1 MKGSKRNENT
11 GFLKPES
18 IHSPPNSGAAGS
30 DQANLPQ
37 KYILL
42 AGHPPWDIA
51 RIFHEWSTATADMG
65 ILQGVPGFRTLRRTV
80 QVRLGC
86 KTLRLP
92 GGMPIFTV
100 S

>member
-1 MKGSKRNENT
+1 MKREAHRAQGVAWR
-11 GFLKPES
+11 L
-18 IHSPPNSGAAGS
+18 
-30 DQANLPQ
+30 
-37 KYILL
+37 
-42 AGHPPWDIA
+42 A
-51 RIFHEWSTATADMG
+51 RIFHEWSTATADMD
-65 ILQGVPGFRTLRRTV
+65 ILPGVLGFPTLRRTV

>member
-1 MKGSKRNENT
+1 MGNPKVET
-11 GFLKPES
+11 
-18 IHSPPNSGAAGS
+18 PNPK
-30 DQANLPQ
+30 QQ
-37 KYILL
+37 ILT
-42 AGHPPWDIA
+42 

-65 ILQGVPGFRTLRRTV
+65 ILPGVLRFRTLRRTV
-80 QVRLGC
+80 QQVRLGC